1 LDDDTSSVDFSEV
14 NAAQDGVLSFD
25 QLLACGFTG
34 SKIKNMVQSKRWQR
48 IHRGIF
54 ATFSGPLGRRAA
66 IWAASHNAVASHYT
80 AAELC
85 GLNNSGRHTIHVTIP
100 NNQRGRSLAGVTVHR
115 SDRIMATARPT
126 RVPPQTRIEETI
138 LDLTDLTT
146 SPDQVVG
153 LLSAACGHR
162 LTTPDLLHQTALV
175 RPRLKWRELIDA
187 ALSDVADGTH
197 SPLERYYYRDVE
209 RAHGLPNGTRQAAVD
224 TDGGRIY
231 QDVHYAGFRT
241 VVELDGR
248 AAHPVAERSRHL
260 GRDNAA
266 ALRGDVVLHFG
277 WSDVTYDPCETAV
290 RVARALRNGGW
301 GGSMIKC
308 SKLCKI

>member
-25 QLLACGFTG
+25 QLLACGFTA

-66 IWAASHNAVASHYT
+66 IWAAILGAGHNAVASHYT

-115 SDRIMATARPT
+115 FDRIMATAHPT

-162 LTTPDLLHQTALV
+162 MTTPGLLHQTALV

-197 SPLERYYYRDVE
+197 PPLERYYYRDVE
-209 RAHGLPNGTRQAAVD
+209 RAHGLPT
-224 TDGGRIY
+224 
-231 QDVHYAGFRT
+231 
-241 VVELDGR
+241 ELDR
-248 AAHPVAERSRHL
+248 PRS
-260 GRDNAA
+260 
-266 ALRGDVVLHFG
+266 
-277 WSDVTYDPCETAV
+277 TPTAV
-290 RVARALRNGGW
+290 GSTRTFTMRGSGRWSNSMDAPFTQSQNEADISDATTPLPSAAMWFSTSGGPTSHMTRARQRFESRELCAMAGGVVR
-301 GGSMIKC
+301 
-308 SKLCKI
+308 